1 MDLGMRGRAYAIVG
15 GSRGMGWETARR
27 IAAEGANVAIIS
39 RTPQDIADACAALA
53 KDHGVRIEGIAADAS
68 VPGAVEAA
76 LDEAAKRLGSLRGL
90 AVTNHWMGPSRSFA
104 DLPDSEW
111 DQYFQ
116 HSLMAAVRAC
126 RAVLPHMAKAG
137 GGSIVLTTAYS
148 SRGPKAYLPGYA
160 SFKAALNTLTK
171 TLAKAYGPQGV
182 RVNAVAPGAIRTG
195 RYDERMAALKA
206 AEPDITQAD
215 AERRMLVA
223 MDMKTAL
230 ERIGDPGEVGDM
242 IAFLLSERAA
252 YATGLIANVDG
263 GTDF

>member
-1 MDLGMRGRAYAIVG
+1 MDLGMRDNAYAIVG

-27 IAAEGANVAIIS
+27 IAAEGGHVAIIS
-39 RTPQDIADACAALA
+39 RTPQDDDYAALA
-53 KDHGVRIEGIAADAS
+53 REHGARVEGIAADAS

-76 LDEAAKRLGSLRGL
+76 IGEAVQRLGGLRGL

-104 DLPDSEW
+104 ELPESEW
-111 DQYFQ
+111 EDYFQ

-126 RAVLPHMAKAG
+126 RAALPHLVKAG
-137 GGSIVLTTAYS
+137 GGSVVLTSAYS
-148 SRGPKAYLPGYA
+148 SRAPKAYLPGYA

-206 AEPDITQAD
+206 AEPDIGQAE

-223 MDMKTAL
+223 MEMKVAL
-230 ERIGDPGEVGDM
+230 ERIGDPGEVADM